1 MSDTSKPSNP
11 VHEQVVNPAFRALR
25 ITAPKLD
32 AEQSLYNALL
42 NELDAATQA
51 LESLR
56 HLEDTHRIERN
67 RKLRPLEQQAR
78 QLYSQIVEQLEQRLL
93 NPTGLS
99 KKHLADIE
107 SVARTFSK
115 VFNPE
120 ENIADEAPATQDNPT
135 EHQEAFEQTTLDTRV
150 AREAAKQAH
159 HAKRQQ
165 AKQAVIGNS
174 SSGSEAQNT
183 HNLLRNMYRKLAS
196 ALHPDRARDEAERA
210 HKTALMGQVNAAHD
224 AKDLLTL
231 MRLQLLTQTPVAPTQ
246 SAYTTS
252 IPKDKLKQAI
262 QQLQAQLQAL
272 RDARQLLQ
280 TSMQEEWDLPYG
292 NISAKSLQMALRKE
306 AQDLTNHIA
315 HLQSDVLWL
324 ADDAFLKNWL
334 THQAN
339 LFD

>member
-11 VHEQVVNPAFRALR
+11 VHEQAVNPAFRALR
-25 ITAPKLD
+25 ITAPNLD
-32 AEQSLYNALL
+32 AEQRMYNALL
-42 NELDAATQA
+42 DELDAATQA
-51 LESLR
+51 LESLKLLQEA
-56 HLEDTHRIERN
+56 HSQERDK
-67 RKLRPLEQQAR
+67 KLRPLEQQAR
-78 QLYSQIVEQLEQRLL
+78 QLYDQIVEQLEQRLL
-93 NPTGLS
+93 NPVGLS

-107 SVARTFSK
+107 TLVHAFSK
-115 VFNPE
+115 VLNTPDTQS
-120 ENIADEAPATQDNPT
+120 AATQFT
-135 EHQEAFEQTTLDTRV
+135 QSEHPHISEQTTLDKT
-150 AREAAKQAH
+150 AEREAAKQAH
-159 HAKRQQ
+159 QAKRQQ

-174 SSGSEAQNT
+174 SSGSEVQNT
-183 HNLLRNMYRKLAS
+183 PNLLRNMYRKLAS
-196 ALHPDRARDEAERA
+196 ALHPDRARDEAERV

-231 MRLQLLTQTPVAPTQ
+231 MRLQLLTQTPESPTE

-272 RDARQLLQ
+272 RDAWQQMQ

-306 AQDLTNHIA
+306 AQELTSHIA
-315 HLQSDVLWL
+315 YLQSDALWL
-324 ADDAFLKNWL
+324 SDDAFLKNWL
-334 THQAN
+334 AQQAS

>member
-11 VHEQVVNPAFRALR
+11 VHEQAVNPAFRALR
-25 ITAPKLD
+25 ITAPNLD
-32 AEQSLYNALL
+32 AEQRMYNALL
-42 NELDAATQA
+42 DELDAATQA
-51 LESLR
+51 LESLKLLQEA
-56 HLEDTHRIERN
+56 HSQERD
-67 RKLRPLEQQAR
+67 KKMRPLEQQAR

-107 SVARTFSK
+107 TLVHAFSK
-115 VFNPE
+115 VLNPPDTQR
-120 ENIADEAPATQDNPT
+120 AATPFTQS
-135 EHQEAFEQTTLDTRV
+135 EHPHISEQTTLDK
-150 AREAAKQAH
+150 AAEREAAKQAH
-159 HAKRQQ
+159 QAKRQQ
-165 AKQAVIGNS
+165 AKKAVVGNS

-183 HNLLRNMYRKLAS
+183 PNLLRNMYRKLAS
-196 ALHPDRARDEAERA
+196 ALHPDRASDEAERI

-231 MRLQLLTQTPVAPTQ
+231 MRLQLLTQTPDPPTE
-246 SAYTTS
+246 SENTTS

-262 QQLQAQLQAL
+262 QQLQAQFQAI
-272 RDARQLLQ
+272 REASQQMQ

-306 AQDLTNHIA
+306 AQELTSHIA
-315 HLQSDVLWL
+315 YLQSDALWL
-324 ADDAFLKNWL
+324 SDDAFLKNWL
-334 THQAN
+334 AHQAS

>member
-11 VHEQVVNPAFRALR
+11 VHEQAVNPAFRALR
-25 ITAPKLD
+25 ITAPNLD
-32 AEQSLYNALL
+32 AEQRIYNALL
-42 NELDAATQA
+42 DELDAATQA
-51 LESLR
+51 LESLKLLQEA
-56 HLEDTHRIERN
+56 HSHERDK
-67 RKLRPLEQQAR
+67 KLRPLEQQAR

-93 NPTGLS
+93 NPVGLS

-107 SVARTFSK
+107 TLVHAFSK
-115 VFNPE
+115 VLNPSDTQS
-120 ENIADEAPATQDNPT
+120 ADTQLT
-135 EHQEAFEQTTLDTRV
+135 QSEHPHISEQTTLDKT
-150 AREAAKQAH
+150 AEREAAKQAH
-159 HAKRQQ
+159 QAKRQQ
-165 AKQAVIGNS
+165 AKQAVVGNT

-183 HNLLRNMYRKLAS
+183 PNLLRNMYRKLAS
-196 ALHPDRARDEAERA
+196 ALHPDRSRDEAERV

-231 MRLQLLTQTPVAPTQ
+231 MRLQLLTQTPDSPIE
-246 SAYTTS
+246 SAFTTS

-272 RDARQLLQ
+272 RDARQQMQ

-306 AQDLTNHIA
+306 AQELTSQLA
-315 HLQSDVLWL
+315 YLQSDALWL
-324 ADDAFLKNWL
+324 SDDAFLKNWL
-334 THQAN
+334 AHQAS

>member
-11 VHEQVVNPAFRALR
+11 VHEQAVNPAFRALR
-25 ITAPKLD
+25 ITAPNLD
-32 AEQSLYNALL
+32 AEQRMYNALL
-42 NELDAATQA
+42 DELDAATQA
-51 LESLR
+51 LESLKLLQEA
-56 HLEDTHRIERN
+56 HSQERDK
-67 RKLRPLEQQAR
+67 KLRPLEQQAR

-93 NPTGLS
+93 NPVGLS

-107 SVARTFSK
+107 TLVHAFSK
-115 VFNPE
+115 VLNTPDTQR
-120 ENIADEAPATQDNPT
+120 AATPFTQS
-135 EHQEAFEQTTLDTRV
+135 EHPHISEQTTLDKT
-150 AREAAKQAH
+150 AEREAAKQAH
-159 HAKRQQ
+159 QAKRQQ

-174 SSGSEAQNT
+174 SSGSEVQNT
-183 HNLLRNMYRKLAS
+183 PNLLRNMYRKLAS
-196 ALHPDRARDEAERA
+196 ALHPDRARDEAERV

-231 MRLQLLTQTPVAPTQ
+231 MRLQLLTQTPYSPTE
-246 SAYTTS
+246 SENTTS

-272 RDARQLLQ
+272 RDARQQMQ

-306 AQDLTNHIA
+306 AQELTSHIA
-315 HLQSDVLWL
+315 YLQSDALWL
-324 ADDAFLKNWL
+324 SDDAFLKNWL
-334 THQAN
+334 AHQAS

>member
-11 VHEQVVNPAFRALR
+11 VHEQAVNPAFRALR
-25 ITAPKLD
+25 ITAPNLD
-32 AEQSLYNALL
+32 AEQRMYNALL
-42 NELDAATQA
+42 DELDAATQA
-51 LESLR
+51 LESLKLLQEA
-56 HLEDTHRIERN
+56 HSQERDK
-67 RKLRPLEQQAR
+67 KLRPLEQQAR

-93 NPTGLS
+93 NPVGLS

-107 SVARTFSK
+107 TLVHAFSK
-115 VFNPE
+115 VLNPPDTQS
-120 ENIADEAPATQDNPT
+120 AATQFT
-135 EHQEAFEQTTLDTRV
+135 QSEHPHISEQTTLDKT
-150 AREAAKQAH
+150 AEREAAKQAH
-159 HAKRQQ
+159 QAKRQQ
-165 AKQAVIGNS
+165 AKQSVNANS
-174 SSGSEAQNT
+174 TSGEDAQNAP
-183 HNLLRNMYRKLAS
+183 NLLRNMYRKLAS
-196 ALHPDRARDEAERA
+196 ALHPDRARDEAERV

-231 MRLQLLTQTPVAPTQ
+231 MRLQLLTQTPESPTE

-306 AQDLTNHIA
+306 AQELTSHIA
-315 HLQSDVLWL
+315 YLQSDALWL
-324 ADDAFLKNWL
+324 SDDAFLKNWL
-334 THQAN
+334 AHQAS

>member
-11 VHEQVVNPAFRALR
+11 VHEQAVNPAFRALR
-25 ITAPKLD
+25 ITAPNLD
-32 AEQSLYNALL
+32 AEQRMYNALL
-42 NELDAATQA
+42 DELDAATQA
-51 LESLR
+51 LESLKLLQEA
-56 HLEDTHRIERN
+56 HSQERD
-67 RKLRPLEQQAR
+67 KKMRPLEQQAR

-107 SVARTFSK
+107 TLVHAFSK
-115 VFNPE
+115 VLNPPDTQR
-120 ENIADEAPATQDNPT
+120 AATQFT
-135 EHQEAFEQTTLDTRV
+135 QSEHPHISEQTTLDK
-150 AREAAKQAH
+150 AAEREAAKQAH
-159 HAKRQQ
+159 QAKRQQ
-165 AKQAVIGNS
+165 AKKAVVGNS

-183 HNLLRNMYRKLAS
+183 PNLLRNMYRKLAS
-196 ALHPDRARDEAERA
+196 ALHPDRASDEAERI

-231 MRLQLLTQTPVAPTQ
+231 MRLQLLTQTPDPPTE
-246 SAYTTS
+246 SENTTS

-262 QQLQAQLQAL
+262 QQLQAQFQAI
-272 RDARQLLQ
+272 REASQQMQ

-306 AQDLTNHIA
+306 AQELTSHIA
-315 HLQSDVLWL
+315 YLQSDALWL
-324 ADDAFLKNWL
+324 SDDAFLKNWL
-334 THQAN
+334 AHQAS